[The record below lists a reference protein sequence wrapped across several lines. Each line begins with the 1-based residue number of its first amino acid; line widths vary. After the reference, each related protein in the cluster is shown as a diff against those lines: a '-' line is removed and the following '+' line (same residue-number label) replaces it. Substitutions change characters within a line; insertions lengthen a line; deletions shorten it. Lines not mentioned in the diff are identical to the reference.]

1 MKKHFRILKLLIL
14 ALGVVGSS
22 GVVLGFP
29 PAPPA
34 VVHGIVRDE
43 LGNPIAG
50 GGGSVVCDPGTGVT
64 ASTIITLQGA
74 TDENYSLMVSMDSGV
89 TSDLY
94 KPTALVPASPFRLK
108 VQIGNTT
115 YVPIQMQG
123 NLATLGAPGSST
135 RLDLTLGVSSANDG
149 LPDAWKRSIIQQL
162 GLGLNIGQ
170 IHPGDIAPGTGM
182 TYYQIYVAG
191 TYTLSPTN
199 GFALKIEGHDEASSN
214 FSFTAVKGRSYTVQ
228 AGSDLGQLSAVAF
241 QVTANGV
248 AGQFVNSLVATN
260 TSLVRIVVP
269 NNATADTSKQFFRLS
284 VE

>member
-1 MKKHFRILKLLIL
+1 M
-14 ALGVVGSS
+14 
-22 GVVLGFP
+22 
-29 PAPPA
+29 
-34 VVHGIVRDE
+34 
-43 LGNPIAG
+43 
-50 GGGSVVCDPGTGVT
+50 VCDPGTGVT
-64 ASTIITLQGA
+64 ASTIITIPGA
-74 TDENYSLMVSMDSGV
+74 SNENYSLMVSMDSGV

-108 VQIGNTT
+108 VQIGNAT
-115 YVPIQMQG
+115 YVPIEMQG

-162 GLGLNIGQ
+162 GLGLNISQ

-191 TYTLSPTN
+191 TYNLSPTN
-199 GFALKIEGHDEASSN
+199 GFVLKIEGHDDANSN
-214 FSFTAVKGRSYTVQ
+214 FSFTAVKGHSYTVQ
-228 AGSDLGQLSAVAF
+228 AGADLSQLSAVAF

-248 AGQFVNSLVATN
+248 TSQPINSLMATN

-269 NNATADTSKQFFRLS
+269 NSAAADSPKQFFRLT